1 MAEQKALL
9 VTGLAEPIVLGTRHI
24 PTPGP
29 KEVLVK
35 VTIAGCKCHDIP
47 VVCFSADLA
56 SESS

>member
-9 VTGLAEPIVLGTRHI
+9 VTGPGDRIVLGTRHI

-35 VTIAGCKCHDIP
+35 VAIAGCKCLDT
-47 VVCFSADLA
+47 LA
-56 SESS
+56 FCNHH

>member
-9 VTGLAEPIVLGTRHI
+9 VTGPGDRIVLGTRHI

-35 VTIAGCKCHDIP
+35 VTIAGCKCHDTLT
-47 VVCFSADLA
+47 FGHHH
-56 SESS
+56 